1 MRNELG
7 FDPTKKYAPVH
18 IDAFDNAQLFGNES
32 FDVLIDLDLLKY
44 TEYFLVSEFIKKDI
58 DSPLFDFS
66 LLEELDEEAFFA
78 ILYFRG
84 TKNPIKCFLKPDV
97 KLSDEEIDEIW
108 RIFKLQNKD
117 RIFNYVRTSIYE
129 SLSGLAVNNYI
140 GNIYIWD
147 DEMDSEAQMVTEGEF
162 REHFYFRQD
171 KIKFI
176 FTEHKD
182 IYKLYK
188 DNPSIFN
195 RIRIFMIDGLKS
207 ITKLIEDEPSLD
219 FYAGK
224 SFVIPARAWNIRT
237 EEVMGM
243 GKVNRYNYDADILA
257 IKKGVDLK
265 SIKLFS
271 ISRDEI
277 AVG

>member
-1 MRNELG
+1 MRNEMG
-7 FDPTKKYAPVH
+7 FDPNKKYAPVH
-18 IDAFDNAQLFGNES
+18 VDAFDNANLFSKDS

-66 LLEELDEEAFFA
+66 LLKDLDEEAFFA
-78 ILYFRG
+78 ILYFRK

-97 KLSDEEIDEIW
+97 DISDDELDDIW
-108 RIFKLQNKD
+108 KEFKLQNKD
-117 RIFNYVRTSIYE
+117 RIFNYVRTNLYE
-129 SLSGLAVNNYI
+129 SISGLSINNYV

-147 DEMDSEAQMVTEGEF
+147 DEMDSNAQLVTEGEF
-162 REHFYFRQD
+162 REHLYFRQD
-171 KIKFI
+171 KIQFI

-182 IYKLYK
+182 IYKLYTEK
-188 DNPSIFN
+188 PELFN
-195 RIRIFMIDGLKS
+195 KTRIFIIDGLKS
-207 ITKLIEDEPSLD
+207 IVQLVQNEPSLD

-224 SFVIPARAWNIRT
+224 SFVVPARAWNIRV

-243 GKVNRYNYDADILA
+243 GKVNRYNYDIDLLA
-257 IKKGVDLK
+257 IQKGLDLK
-265 SIKLFS
+265 SFKL
-271 ISRDEI
+271 ININKDEI